1 MKRGFRGSPLTRGTC
16 ITKCV
21 SGKFPLEFGQGKY
34 GVELSTIK
42 EVDIVFAIDVN
53 SEQLQEVEINGHYGI
68 FTELRVNKHTIPK
81 GVNCYELRHGD
92 DDSYPVTVEENVR
105 GNYFGAVLMIDKME
119 LGQVGYIEISYD
131 DFGFTGDELTM
142 LEYQAN
148 YLDEPVLFSSGADFA
163 KFMGICK
170 TPFELTETE
179 ADKILG
185 YMEGH
190 DFLVGE
196 KDGKL
201 FRGDLCYQQ
210 GKVRWAEDSIDDV
223 INDVS
228 EWNYDLLQKA
238 QIEMENPNDFIDF
251 VNKKARVEMLE
262 EDYQILD
269 ALFDRTK
276 YGVEIQEIAERL
288 VGELLEDLQSKGSLE
303 GAIQKMTEAIAEGKD
318 LLPEVSPELKQ
329 ITGKVR

>member
-1 MKRGFRGSPLTRGTC
+1 M
-16 ITKCV
+16 
-21 SGKFPLEFGQGKY
+21 
-34 GVELSTIK
+34 
-42 EVDIVFAIDVN
+42 FAIDVN
-53 SEQLQEVEINGHYGI
+53 SEQLQEVEINGNYGV
-68 FTELRVNKHTIPK
+68 FTERRVNKYTIPK

-105 GNYFGAVLMIDKME
+105 VNYFGAVLMIDKME
-119 LGQVGYIEISYD
+119 LGEVGYIEISYD

-148 YLDEPVLFSSGADFA
+148 YLEEPVIFSSGADFA

-179 ADKILG
+179 ADKLLG

-210 GKVRWAEDSIDDV
+210 GKVRWEEDSIDDV

-228 EWNYDLLQKA
+228 DWNYDLLQKA
-238 QIEMENPNDFIDF
+238 QAEMENPNDFIDF
-251 VNKKARVEMLE
+251 ANKKAKAEILE

-269 ALFDRTK
+269 ALFERTM
-276 YGVEIQEIAERL
+276 YGTEIQELAEKL
-288 VGELLEDLQSKGSLE
+288 VGELLQDLELKE
-303 GAIQKMTEAIAEGKD
+303 GIDDAMRKMMEAIVEGKD
-318 LLPEVSPELKQ
+318 LLPEASPELKKKS
-329 ITGKVR
+329 GRER

>member
-1 MKRGFRGSPLTRGTC
+1 M
-16 ITKCV
+16 
-21 SGKFPLEFGQGKY
+21 
-34 GVELSTIK
+34 
-42 EVDIVFAIDVN
+42 FAIDVN

-68 FTELRVNKHTIPK
+68 FTEFRVNKHTIPK
-81 GVNCYELRHGD
+81 GVNCYEIRHGD

-105 GNYFGAVLMIDKME
+105 VNYFGAVLMIDKME

-131 DFGFTGDELTM
+131 DFDFTGDELTM

-148 YLDEPVLFSSGADFA
+148 YLEEPVLFSSGADFA

-179 ADKILG
+179 ADKLLG

-190 DFLVGE
+190 DFLIGE

-238 QIEMENPNDFIDF
+238 QAEMESPNDFIDF
-251 VNKKARVEMLE
+251 ANKKAKAETLE

-276 YGVEIQEIAERL
+276 YGTEIQGLAEKL
-288 VGELLEDLQSKGSLE
+288 VGELLQDLESKE
-303 GAIQKMTEAIAEGKD
+303 GIDDAMRKMTEAIVEGKD
-318 LLPEVSPELKQ
+318 LLPETSPELKKKS
-329 ITGKVR
+329 GRER